1 MSIIRLTKEFRFEM
15 AHALAGY
22 EGPCRH
28 IHGHSYELMVTIS
41 GKPEQDPQ
49 SPVRGMVMDFKELKT
64 IVEEQIIEQLDH
76 ALVLDKE
83 TAPEQLDQ
91 LGEFVGR
98 LILVDYPP
106 TSENMLIDFSKRL
119 TRALPQSIRL
129 LSLKLKE
136 TKSSW
141 AEWYATDQD

>member
-28 IHGHSYELMVTIS
+28 IHGHSYELMVTVS
-41 GKPEQDPQ
+41 GKPEQDSL
-49 SPVRGMVMDFKELKT
+49 SPVRGMVMDFKKLKT
-64 IVEEQIIEQLDH
+64 IVEEQIIEKLDH

-98 LILVDYPP
+98 LILVNYPP
-106 TSENMLIDFSKRL
+106 TSENMLIDFSDRL
-119 TRALPQSIRL
+119 NKALPQNIRL

>member
-1 MSIIRLTKEFRFEM
+1 M

-28 IHGHSYELMVTIS
+28 IHGHSYELLVTIS
-41 GKPEQDPQ
+41 GKPAEDPL
-49 SPVRGMVMDFKELKT
+49 SPIFGMVIDFKKLKA
-64 IVEEQIIEQLDH
+64 IVETQIIDQFDH
-76 ALVLDKE
+76 ALVLHKE
-83 TAPEQLDQ
+83 TAPEQMNQ

-106 TSENMLIDFSKRL
+106 TSENMLIDFSQRL
-119 TRALPQSIRL
+119 LNVLPKDVQL

-136 TKSSW
+136 TKSSH
-141 AEWYATDQD
+141 AEWYAADQL

>member
-28 IHGHSYELMVTIS
+28 IHGHSYELMVTIL
-41 GKPEQDPQ
+41 GKPEQDPM
-49 SPVRGMVMDFKELKT
+49 SPVRGMVMDFKKLKA
-64 IVEEQIIEQLDH
+64 IVEEQIIGQMDH

-119 TRALPQSIRL
+119 SKALPQSIRL

-141 AEWYATDQD
+141 AEWYAADQD

>member
-1 MSIIRLTKEFRFEM
+1 MPIIRLTKEFRFEM

-41 GKPEQDPQ
+41 GKPEEDPL
-49 SPVRGMVMDFKELKT
+49 SPIFGMVIDFKKLKAL
-64 IVEEQIIEQLDH
+64 VEAQIINQFDH
-76 ALVLDKE
+76 ALVLHKD
-83 TAPEQLDQ
+83 TAPEQMDQ

-106 TSENMLIDFSKRL
+106 TSENMLIDFSGRL
-119 TRALPQSIRL
+119 VKVLPKNIRL
-129 LSLKLKE
+129 VSLKLKE
-136 TKSSW
+136 TKSSC
-141 AEWYATDQD
+141 AEWYAADQE

>member
-15 AHALAGY
+15 AHALARY
-22 EGPCRH
+22 EGRCRH

-41 GKPEQDPQ
+41 GKPEKDSS
-49 SPVRGMVMDFKELKT
+49 SPVRGMVMDFKNLKA

-98 LILVDYPP
+98 LVLVDYPP

-119 TRALPQSIRL
+119 SRALPENIHL
-129 LSLKLKE
+129 LSMQLKE

-141 AEWYATDQD
+141 AEWYAADQD

>member
-28 IHGHSYELMVTIS
+28 IHGHSYELMVTVS
-41 GKPEQDPQ
+41 GTPEQNPT
-49 SPVRGMVMDFKELKT
+49 SPVRGMVMDFKKLKV
-64 IVEEQIIEQLDH
+64 IVEEQIIEKLDH

-106 TSENMLIDFSKRL
+106 TSENMLIDFSDRL
-119 TRALPQSIRL
+119 NKALPQNIRL

>member
-22 EGPCRH
+22 QGPCRH

-41 GKPEQDPQ
+41 GEPEKDPT
-49 SPVRGMVMDFKELKT
+49 SPVRGMVMDFKKLKA
-64 IVEEQIIEQLDH
+64 IVEEQIIEQMDH

-83 TAPEQLDQ
+83 TAPDQLDQ

-98 LILVDYPP
+98 LVLVDYPP

-119 TRALPQSIRL
+119 SNALPQNIRL

-136 TKSSW
+136 TKASW
-141 AEWYATDQD
+141 AEWYAADQD

>member
-1 MSIIRLTKEFRFEM
+1 M

-22 EGPCRH
+22 EGPCKH

-41 GKPEQDPQ
+41 GKPVQDPS
-49 SPVRGMVMDFKELKT
+49 SPIRGMVMDFKKLKN

-76 ALVLDKE
+76 ALVLDKQ

-98 LILVDYPP
+98 LVLVDYPP
-106 TSENMLIDFSKRL
+106 TSENMLIDFSNRL
-119 TRALPQSIRL
+119 LGALPENIHL

-136 TKSSW
+136 TKASW
-141 AEWYATDQD
+141 AEWYAADQS